1 MTYRSAYGLIKYKHT
16 PSWIEVNSLVQQILP
31 MKELND
37 FLFSSLL
44 IANTKSMHTKNYGNQ
59 KKENTVEEIKKQPSV
74 INKNRL

>member
-1 MTYRSAYGLIKYKHT
+1 
-16 PSWIEVNSLVQQILP
+16 